1 MKFRFDIDLID
12 LMIEMK
18 VKNKKILLESCIENC
33 FCEEENDSD
42 NKKDVYL
49 KLFDWIV

>member
-1 MKFRFDIDLID
+1 MVFRFDIDLID
-12 LMIEMK
+12 LIIEMK
-18 VKNKKILLESCIENC
+18 VKNKKILLESCIEKC
-33 FCEEENDSD
+33 FCEEENDSN

>member
-1 MKFRFDIDLID
+1 MKFGFDIDLIY
-12 LMIEMK
+12 LMIEIK

-33 FCEEENDSD
+33 FCDEENDSD

>member
-12 LMIEMK
+12 LMIKKKIKYM
-18 VKNKKILLESCIENC
+18 KILLESCIENC
-33 FCEEENDSD
+33 FCDEENDSD